1 MDKERNAGIDLLRMF
16 AAFMIVVFHSVTQGG
31 IVDYSAENTATFFI
45 SRFIWAFSM
54 EGVNIFALISG
65 YIAFSDTKR
74 RIKYSRLLE
83 LWFTVI
89 FYSLLTDGIFDL
101 IRDDWVSPID
111 YLIAITPL
119 TNSTFWYFSAFVGL
133 YIFKPLLDNGIRG
146 CEERTL
152 KIISVLIILL
162 FSFLEFITQS
172 FRMNYGFSVLWLIAM
187 YVIGATI
194 RKCNLEKKIKIWIPL
209 VLILILGI
217 IAYLGTIY
225 ITEAKFMSLS
235 IDSMS
240 LIRYNS
246 PTIMISSVCYLLVF
260 LKIKVNHKY
269 DRMIKIL
276 GMSTFSVY
284 IVNCTD
290 MFWNHVMDDL
300 FKESVSLPVG
310 RLMLSMFTFSFVF
323 FVFVLGLDI
332 LRRKLFSI
340 CGINKLC
347 GLIDKK
353 IEVE

>member
-1 MDKERNAGIDLLRMF
+1 M
-16 AAFMIVVFHSVTQGG
+16 Q
-31 IVDYSAENTATFFI
+31 
-45 SRFIWAFSM
+45 
-54 EGVNIFALISG
+54 
-65 YIAFSDTKR
+65 
-74 RIKYSRLLE
+74 
-83 LWFTVI
+83 
-89 FYSLLTDGIFDL
+89 
-101 IRDDWVSPID
+101 
-111 YLIAITPL
+111 
-119 TNSTFWYFSAFVGL
+119 
-133 YIFKPLLDNGIRG
+133 
-146 CEERTL
+146 
-152 KIISVLIILL
+152 
-162 FSFLEFITQS
+162 
-172 FRMNYGFSVLWLIAM
+172 FR
-187 YVIGATI
+187 
-194 RKCNLEKKIKIWIPL
+194 KKIKIWIPL